1 LLAYNENECGDHTPS
16 TGKTVDH
23 ESSLTFETKTGVDS
37 RTEVGSNVDTGPLAH
52 SLDETTT
59 DSSMKVGPGV
69 DEIHDVGGKV
79 LSLPLDLELH
89 LPEFLFDD
97 LDVGSSA
104 TVESDHCGLSLF
116 ISALLGEPSRR
127 VRQQE
132 HTADGSACVRR
143 KAEEVLQEKEDSGN
157 NLNTQGHSP
166 LSVGVEESTT
176 VTDPVGDE
184 ETPSCQISL

>member
-1 LLAYNENECGDHTPS
+1 MLAYNENESGDHTPS

-52 SLDETTT
+52 GLNEAAT
-59 DSSMKVGPGV
+59 DSTVKIGPGV

-89 LPEFLFDD
+89 LPELLLDN
-97 LDVGSSA
+97 LDVGGSA
-104 TVESDHCGLSLF
+104 TVKSDHCSLGLF

-127 VRQQE
+127 VR
-132 HTADGSACVRR
+132 
-143 KAEEVLQEKEDSGN
+143 
-157 NLNTQGHSP
+157 
-166 LSVGVEESTT
+166 
-176 VTDPVGDE
+176 
-184 ETPSCQISL
+184 